1 LDGTNTITRPMHSFT
16 SNFLENLRKMM
27 FSSAT
32 STTQTTRKVLNTVSE
47 YVPIDATYDRL
58 FY

>member
-1 LDGTNTITRPMHSFT
+1 MHSFT
-16 SNFLENLRKMM
+16 SNFLENLRKIM

-32 STTQTTRKVLNTVSE
+32 TTTQTTRKVLNAASE
-47 YVPIDATYDRL
+47 YVPINATYDRL